1 MQILNTEIA
10 DQLKHNL
17 KARTSLAYEF
27 GVYVTTI
34 DNWIRKNNEG
44 KATHLTNP
52 NSLKIISS
60 ELDVKK
66 SELLTEYKVTV

>member
-1 MQILNTEIA
+1 MQILNIEVA
-10 DQLKHNL
+10 NQLKHNL
-17 KARTSLAYEF
+17 KAKTSLAYEF
-27 GVYVTTI
+27 NKYVTTI

-52 NSLKIISS
+52 NSLKIISD
-60 ELDVKK
+60 ELGVKK